1 MNIWIEP
8 VRSLVLR
15 KTPHNKV
22 NSYVYTITC
31 TFPQCFGQYIPSQSK
46 LLYNSS
52 LRLPALSSF
61 VLYNALQHKVFSW
74 VHRLICRLHQ
84 ELLGLLK
91 VIMCYQLCEGF

>member
-52 LRLPALSSF
+52 LRLPGEAVDSGTSTADTEDLFWDASSS
-61 VLYNALQHKVFSW
+61 AGDDS
-74 VHRLICRLHQ
+74 
-84 ELLGLLK
+84 
-91 VIMCYQLCEGF
+91 EGDNMTDG